1 MFISVGCVERHGP
14 GTGCST
20 VVHRIEKRRFVI
32 EKSLNN
38 RGKKGCQ
45 QYTSESF
52 EKFDDHLKPCINE
65 GCISQYYFLFFFGKK
80 GGCERILYEEFCEG
94 LAAEN
99 CLIKRSHTCVF
110 KMAFV
115 SSAASMLQYGLL
127 LQDVISS

>member
-65 GCISQYYFLFFFGKK
+65 GCISQYYFLFFFGTSVVKDLIT
-80 GGCERILYEEFCEG
+80 GGGKLPHQALSHVCFQDG
-94 LAAEN
+94 L
-99 CLIKRSHTCVF
+99 CK
-110 KMAFV
+110 
-115 SSAASMLQYGLL
+115 
-127 LQDVISS
+127 